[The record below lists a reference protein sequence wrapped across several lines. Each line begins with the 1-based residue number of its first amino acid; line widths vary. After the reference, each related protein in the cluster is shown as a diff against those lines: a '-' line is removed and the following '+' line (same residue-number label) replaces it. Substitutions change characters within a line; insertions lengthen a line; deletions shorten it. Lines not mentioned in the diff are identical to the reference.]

1 MHGIN
6 PKRWFYDLGR
16 HLRSDP
22 GDRIVLTGA
31 ACEQWFNGL
40 LFRVIAEGLPSR
52 LTAYPEW
59 KRRQHD
65 VAVLPVAQHEGRAV
79 VDWKCPVSIIE
90 NKVLYLSY
98 STGKRDALIARLLQQ
113 VQAPSTA
120 RDRIGLLLAAYV
132 YRPAEGVPHQT
143 FAQFRRDVGA
153 RFRAAIREAPA
164 LWKVT
169 IDHGGPMETVL
180 KESDTKVGGE
190 KVVVAC
196 AGQYVRLRQK

>member
-40 LFRVIAEGLPSR
+40 LFRVIAERLPRR

-79 VDWKCPVSIIE
+79 VDWMRPVSIIE
-90 NKVLYLSY
+90 NKVIYPSY
-98 STGKRDALIARLLQQ
+98 SAGKRDALIARLLQQ
-113 VQAPSTA
+113 VQAPSAA
-120 RDRIGLLLAAYV
+120 RDRVGLLLAAFV
-132 YRPAEGVPHQT
+132 YRPHEVVPEET
-143 FAQFRRDVGA
+143 FTKFRRDVGS
-153 RFRAAIREAPA
+153 RFRAASREVRGP
-164 LWKVT
+164 WKVT
-169 IDHGGPMETVL
+169 FDHGGPMETVL
-180 KESDTKVGGE
+180 KESVTNVGGE

-196 AGQYVRLRQK
+196 AGQYIRLRQK